1 MTRKQTRWTHFGEVT
16 EAPEAPKANQS
27 ESPESS
33 EPRPALRPARV
44 KLLMGVFTIFLL
56 AVLVRMVDWQIVRA
70 IRPSAVSAQTVDL
83 SRGRIVDRQGLL
95 LATDTFTWNIYA
107 SSSDYRSD
115 KTSPDLAKIAAQ
127 IGVSSEALTTALARD
142 SYAAIVAKN
151 VPEANCQT
159 ADKGKAVPVWI
170 WCDGVR
176 KRVYPASMLAAHIVG
191 FTDGEQN
198 GRAGLEASY
207 DGWLRPTGNWLS
219 EKLPGQPTPLPEEWQ
234 RYLPSPAGRDLVLH
248 LDAALQ
254 HLVEKR
260 LAEALAK
267 HEAKA
272 GTIIV
277 MDPRTGAIL
286 AMANLPTYDPNKT
299 AETTLEQVT
308 NSAVSEPYEP
318 GSVFKLITYA
328 AALDTKRIAPDSMFT
343 DPGKLP
349 IGNRVIRNAE
359 NKTYGAITA
368 RQALASSVNTIS
380 ARICLDMGRDDFY
393 RYIRQFGFGRPTEVD
408 LAHESPGIVK
418 RPGTESWSEYDQA
431 ANSFGQGI
439 SVTPIQLISAVSA
452 IANGGSVMQPQIV
465 KGLVQDG
472 QVYSLAPRQ
481 LGQAIK
487 PETAHTLTQMMV
499 YTVDNYVAGPKLVP
513 GYRVAGKTGT
523 AEIPIPEKGGY
534 TSDLSITSFVGF
546 LPAAD
551 PQIAILVKLVEPKS
565 SRWAEKVALPVFGT
579 VARDAVWVL
588 KIQPDDRTP

>member
-1 MTRKQTRWTHFGEVT
+1 MTRKQTRWTHFGEET
-16 EAPEAPKANQS
+16 KAPEVPEAKHS
-27 ESPESS
+27 ESQGSS
-33 EPRPALRPARV
+33 ETRPALRPARV
-44 KLLMGVFTIFLL
+44 KLMMGVFVIFVL

-70 IRPSAVSAQTVDL
+70 LRPSEVSAQTIDT

-95 LATDTFTWNIYA
+95 LATDTLTWNIYA
-107 SSSDYRSD
+107 GPRDYRGD
-115 KTSPDLAKIAAQ
+115 KSSPDLAKIAAQ
-127 IGVSSEALTTALARD
+127 IGVPSETLTMALAQD
-142 SYAAIVAKN
+142 SYASSVAKN
-151 VPEANCQT
+151 VSEAQCLT
-159 ADKGKAVPVWI
+159 ADKGKKVPIWI

-176 KRVYPASMLAAHIVG
+176 KRVYPASTLAAHVVG

-207 DGWLRPTGNWLS
+207 DGWLLPTGNWLS
-219 EKLPGQPTPLPEEWQ
+219 DQLPGQPTPLPEEWQ

-254 HLVEKR
+254 YLVEKR
-260 LAEALAK
+260 LAEALVK

-286 AMANLPTYDPNKT
+286 AIANLPTFDPNKT

-328 AALDTKRIAPDSMFT
+328 AALDTKRITPDSMFT
-343 DPGKLP
+343 DPGKLA
-349 IGNRVIRNAE
+349 ISNRVIRNAE

-368 RQALASSVNTIS
+368 RQALANSVNTVS
-380 ARICLDMGRDDFY
+380 AQICLDMGRDDFY

-439 SVTPIQLISAVSA
+439 SVTPIQLISAVGA

-465 KGLVQDG
+465 KGLVRDG
-472 QVYSLAPRQ
+472 QVYSLAPRR

-487 PETAHTLTQMMV
+487 PETARTLTQMMV

-534 TSDLSITSFVGF
+534 TSELSITSFVGF

-551 PQIAILVKLVEPKS
+551 PQIVILVKLVEPKS

-579 VARDAVWVL
+579 VARDAVSVL
-588 KIQPDDRTP
+588 KIRPDDRTP